1 MEQFKGTPSLKELC
15 REMTLK
21 CFKERDV
28 ISVEGAVETTFYIIF
43 QGRVSV
49 TKAVKGESGLN
60 IQKRIIDLASG

>member
-43 QGRVSV
+43 
-49 TKAVKGESGLN
+49 
-60 IQKRIIDLASG
+60 